1 MAELPKPQRS
11 EIQRAAP
18 APAPTYRFESSL
30 VAARGLGNIGDALDR
45 MAQSVA
51 KEQES
56 VVQKEAAQ
64 YAIENRLTAQQWE
77 RIRKNPAELERYFS
91 GQGKVFKETF
101 MAAQASQLSSE
112 LQVLLENGFDF
123 LKKQMEVY
131 DEKKPLSLTP
141 GYENISPQF
150 AIQQAKDLVDG
161 AVPVVAAMSP
171 EAGLKFRANVAM
183 RGSSVFEKAQE
194 IIAAQ
199 TKVQDKLANDQ
210 YINNIPDSVNT
221 LINNLNVIGQPI
233 DIKQIENQVLE
244 PTRAYAAK
252 HRDIAGFY
260 DPAVKAFRAAVA
272 SRVLNQVTSRAAVDN
287 PEIVQQALQS
297 DKFDITVKIA
307 GQDTRINLQS
317 EWNFLNADEKKDVR
331 EQFNT
336 AFNNRYNVIT
346 KSSELQ
352 GKASSVAA
360 NEAGVSYLSKLT
372 DLSNGT
378 AGVDGNAISAWR
390 QEKEKNF
397 TDVSKSVNNPE
408 ILKTFKETMLNTN
421 KLFISQFVTGMTAE
435 QENQFI
441 LGQTITGNKSSAIN
455 YILQSA
461 DLETKVALQTHFQK
475 ELIAKNEVIASRDR
489 IKEDAKRDKVALLVN
504 DAIIHRGKP
513 LGKAALDDLKVL
525 DAAKW
530 QDLVKSFS
538 ATRTTDDRGAINRLQ
553 ALRLRGKLTPDILL
567 RESGNLTVNT
577 FEQYSGFYLADS
589 DKLNNLADDM
599 LRNAVKYPRGAEQIV
614 NPSQAN
620 IDAQNAYSTI
630 KNEFTQR
637 WLANRDSIGSKDY
650 KPWNANAEM
659 QALIKNNVGK
669 MQEASRN
676 SAAQRVESFKNQ
688 YIGKEAMTDAQ
699 IRNEVKNKISGQTS
713 RIKQKIDNKDLDAVL
728 RDLDAKAGK

>member
-11 EIQRAAP
+11 DIQLAAP

-30 VAARGLGNIGDALDR
+30 VSARGLGNIGEALDR
-45 MAQSVA
+45 MSQSLA

-56 VVQKEAAQ
+56 VIQKEAAQ

-77 RIRKNPAELERYFS
+77 RIRKDPVELEKYFK

-123 LKKQMEVY
+123 LKKKMEVY
-131 DEKKPLSLTP
+131 DPNKPVSL
-141 GYENISPQF
+141 ENISPDL

-161 AVPVVAAMSP
+161 AVPAVAAMSP
-171 EAGLKFRANVAM
+171 EVGLKFRANVAM
-183 RGSSVFEKAQE
+183 RGSSVFEKAQD
-194 IIAAQ
+194 IIASQ
-199 TKVQDKLANDQ
+199 IKVQDKLSNDQ
-210 YINNIPDSVNT
+210 YINNIGT
-221 LINNLNVIGQPI
+221 KINEQIDKLNAIGQPI
-233 DIKQIENQVLE
+233 DIAQIEGLVLG
-244 PTRAYAAK
+244 PARSYAAK
-252 HRDIAGFY
+252 HRDIAAFY
-260 DPAVKAFRAAVA
+260 DPAVKAFRTAVA
-272 SRVLNQVTSRAAVDN
+272 SRVLDQVTSRAAVDN
-287 PEIVQQALQS
+287 PDVVQAALQS
-297 DKFDITVKIA
+297 NKFDITVKIA

-317 EWNFLNADEKKDVR
+317 EWNFLNADEKKDIR

-360 NEAGVSYLSKLT
+360 NDAGASYLAKLT
-372 DLSNGT
+372 DLGNGK
-378 AGVDGNAISAWR
+378 AGVDTVSITNWK
-390 QEKEKNF
+390 QDTEKEF
-397 TDVSKSVNNPE
+397 TKVSKTVSNPE
-408 ILKTFKETMLNTN
+408 ILRTFKETMLNTN

-441 LGQTITGNKSSAIN
+441 LGKPITGNKSSAIN

-475 ELIAKNEVIASRDR
+475 ELISKNEVIASRDR
-489 IKEDAKRDKVALLVN
+489 IKEDEKRDKVALLVN
-504 DAIIHRGKP
+504 EAIIYRGKP
-513 LGKAALDDLKVL
+513 LGQKALDEIKVL

-538 ATRTTDDRGAINRLQ
+538 TARTQDDPAAVRRLSV
-553 ALRLRGKLTPDILL
+553 LRLRGQLTPEAIL
-567 RESGNLTVNT
+567 REQSNLTVNT
-577 FEQYSGFYLADS
+577 FEQYTGISLSES
-589 DKLNNLADDM
+589 DKANNMADEM
-599 LRNAVKYPRGAEQIV
+599 LRNTVKYPRGAESIV

-620 IDAQNAYSTI
+620 IDAQNAYSSI
-630 KNEFTQR
+630 KNEFNQR
-637 WLANRDSIGSKDY
+637 WLANKNSVGSKDY
-650 KPWNANAEM
+650 KPWDANAEM
-659 QALIKNNVGK
+659 QSLIKNNVGK

-676 SAAQRVESFKNQ
+676 SASQRVESFKNQ
-688 YIGKEAMTDAQ
+688 YIGKEPMTDAQ
-699 IRNEVKNKISGQTS
+699 IRNEVKNKISGQPS
-713 RIKQKIDNKDLDAVL
+713 RIKQKLDNKDLDAVL

>member
-1 MAELPKPQRS
+1 MSQ
-11 EIQRAAP
+11 
-18 APAPTYRFESSL
+18 SL
-30 VAARGLGNIGDALDR
+30 
-45 MAQSVA
+45 A

-56 VVQKEAAQ
+56 VIQKEAAQ

-77 RIRKNPAELERYFS
+77 RIRKDPVELEKYFK

-112 LQVLLENGFDF
+112 LQVDLENKFDL
-123 LKKQMEVY
+123 LKKQMEV
-131 DEKKPLSLTP
+131 
-141 GYENISPQF
+141 GGVSPEA
-150 AIQQAKDLVDG
+150 AINATRDLVDG
-161 AVPVVAAMSP
+161 AVPAVSSMSP
-171 EAGLKFRANVAM
+171 EVGLKFRANVAM
-183 RGSSVFEKAQE
+183 RGSSVFEKAQD
-194 IIAAQ
+194 IIASQ
-199 TKVQDKLANDQ
+199 IKVQDKLANDQ
-210 YINNIPDSVNT
+210 YINNIGT
-221 LINNLNVIGQPI
+221 KINEQIDKLNAIGQPI
-233 DIKQIENQVLE
+233 DIAQIEKLVLG
-244 PTRAYAAK
+244 PARSYAAK
-252 HRDIAGFY
+252 HRDIAAFY

-272 SRVLNQVTSRAAVDN
+272 SRVLEQVTSRAAVDN
-287 PEIVQQALQS
+287 PDIVQTALQS
-297 DKFDITVKIA
+297 NKFDITVNIA
-307 GQDTRINLQS
+307 GKDTRINLQS
-317 EWNFLNADEKKDVR
+317 EWNFLNSDEKKDVR

-352 GKASSVAA
+352 GKASSIAA

-372 DLSNGT
+372 DLANGT

-397 TDVSKSVNNPE
+397 ADVSKSVNNPE
-408 ILKTFKETMLNTN
+408 ISKTFKETILNTN

-441 LGQTITGNKSSAIN
+441 LGQPITGNKSSAIN

-489 IKEDAKRDKVALLVN
+489 IKEDAKRDKVAVLVQQ
-504 DAIIHRGKP
+504 AIEFRGKP
-513 LGKAALDDLKVL
+513 KGKDALDQLKPL

-538 ATRTTDDRGAINRLQ
+538 ASRTTDDRGAIDRLTV
-553 ALRLRGKLTPDILL
+553 LRLKGRLTPDILL

-577 FEQYSGFYLADS
+577 FEQYAGIYLAES
-589 DKLNNLADDM
+589 DKANNMADEM
-599 LRNAVKYPRGAEQIV
+599 LRNTVKYPRGAESIV

-620 IDAQNAYSTI
+620 IDAQNAYSSI
-630 KNEFTQR
+630 KNEFNQR
-637 WLANRDSIGSKDY
+637 WLTNKNSVGSKDY
-650 KPWNANAEM
+650 KPWDANAEM
-659 QALIKNNVGK
+659 QSLIKNNVGK
-669 MQEASRN
+669 MQETSRN

-699 IRNEVKNKISGQTS
+699 IRNEVKNKISGQPS
-713 RIKQKIDNKDLDAVL
+713 KIKQKLDNKDLDAVL

>member
-11 EIQRAAP
+11 ELQLAAP

-30 VAARGLGNIGDALDR
+30 VAARGLGNIGEALDR
-45 MAQSVA
+45 MSQSLA

-56 VVQKEAAQ
+56 VIQKEAAQ

-77 RIRKNPAELERYFS
+77 RIRKDPVELEKYFK

-112 LQVLLENGFDF
+112 LQVDLENKFDF
-123 LKKQMEVY
+123 LKKQMEV
-131 DEKKPLSLTP
+131 
-141 GYENISPQF
+141 GGVSPEA
-150 AIQQAKDLVDG
+150 AINATRDLVDG
-161 AVPVVAAMSP
+161 AVPAVSSMSP
-171 EAGLKFRANVAM
+171 EVGLKFRANVAM
-183 RGSSVFEKAQE
+183 RGSSVFEKAQD

-199 TKVQDKLANDQ
+199 IKVQDKLANDQ
-210 YINNIPDSVNT
+210 YINNIQSSVNA
-221 LINNLNVIGQPI
+221 LVDKLNAIGQPV
-233 DIKQIENQVLE
+233 DIKQIEKQVLE
-244 PTRAYAAK
+244 PTRAYASK

-260 DPAVKAFRAAVA
+260 DPAVKAFRTAVA
-272 SRVLNQVTSRAAVDN
+272 SRVLDQVTSRAAVDN
-287 PEIVQQALQS
+287 PDVVQAALQS
-297 DKFDITVKIA
+297 NKFDITVKIA

-317 EWNFLNADEKKDVR
+317 EWNFLNADEKKDIR

-360 NEAGVSYLSKLT
+360 NEAGVSYLSKL
-372 DLSNGT
+372 DDFANGK
-378 AGVDGNAISAWR
+378 AGVDAATITAWR
-390 QEKEKNF
+390 QGREKEF
-397 TDVSKSVNNPE
+397 TDVSKTVSNPE
-408 ILKTFKETMLNTN
+408 ILRTFKETMLNTN

-441 LGQTITGNKSSAIN
+441 LGQAISGNKSSAIN

-461 DLETKVALQTHFQK
+461 DLETRVALQTHFQK
-475 ELIAKNEVIASRDR
+475 ELISKNEVIASRDR
-489 IKEDAKRDKVALLVN
+489 IAEDAKRDKVALLVN
-504 DAIIHRGKP
+504 DAIINRGKP
-513 LGKAALDDLKVL
+513 LGKLALDNLKVL

-538 ATRTTDDRGAINRLQ
+538 AARTTDDRGAINRLT
-553 ALRLRGKLTPDILL
+553 ALRLRGRLTPDILL

-589 DKLNNLADDM
+589 DKSNNLADDT

-620 IDAQNAYSTI
+620 IDAQNAYSSI

-650 KPWNANAEM
+650 KPWDANAEM
-659 QALIKNNVGK
+659 QALIKNNVGR
-669 MQEASRN
+669 MQETSRN

-699 IRNEVKNKISGQTS
+699 IRNEIKAKISGQTS
-713 RIKQKIDNKDLDAVL
+713 RITQKIDNKDLDAVL

>member
-11 EIQRAAP
+11 DIQLAAP

-30 VAARGLGNIGDALDR
+30 VAARGLGNIGEALDR
-45 MAQSVA
+45 MSQSLA

-56 VVQKEAAQ
+56 VIQKEAAQ

-77 RIRKNPAELERYFS
+77 RIRKDPVELEKYFK

-112 LQVLLENGFDF
+112 LQVDLENKFDL
-123 LKKQMEVY
+123 LKKQMEV
-131 DEKKPLSLTP
+131 
-141 GYENISPQF
+141 GGVSPEA
-150 AIQQAKDLVDG
+150 AINATRDLVDG
-161 AVPVVAAMSP
+161 AVPAVSSMSP
-171 EAGLKFRANVAM
+171 EVGLKFRANVAM
-183 RGSSVFEKAQE
+183 RGSSVFEKAQD
-194 IIAAQ
+194 IIASQ
-199 TKVQDKLANDQ
+199 IKVQDKLANDQ
-210 YINNIPDSVNT
+210 YINNIGT
-221 LINNLNVIGQPI
+221 KINEQIDKLNAIGQPI
-233 DIKQIENQVLE
+233 DIAQIEKLVLG
-244 PTRAYAAK
+244 PARSYAAK
-252 HRDIAGFY
+252 HRDIAAFY

-272 SRVLNQVTSRAAVDN
+272 SRVLEQVTSRAAVDN
-287 PEIVQQALQS
+287 PDIVQTALQS
-297 DKFDITVKIA
+297 NKFDITVNIA
-307 GQDTRINLQS
+307 GKDTRINLQS
-317 EWNFLNADEKKDVR
+317 EWNFLNSDEKKDVR

-352 GKASSVAA
+352 GKASSIAA

-372 DLSNGT
+372 DLANGT

-397 TDVSKSVNNPE
+397 ADVSKSVNNPE
-408 ILKTFKETMLNTN
+408 ISKTFKETILNTN

-441 LGQTITGNKSSAIN
+441 LGQPITGNKSSAIN

-489 IKEDAKRDKVALLVN
+489 IKEDAKRDKVAVLVQQ
-504 DAIIHRGKP
+504 AIEFRGKP
-513 LGKAALDDLKVL
+513 KGKDALDQLKPL

-538 ATRTTDDRGAINRLQ
+538 ASRTTDDRGAIDRLTV
-553 ALRLRGKLTPDILL
+553 LRLKGRLTPDILL

-577 FEQYSGFYLADS
+577 FEQYAGIYLAES
-589 DKLNNLADDM
+589 DKANNMADEM
-599 LRNAVKYPRGAEQIV
+599 LRNTVKYPRGAESIV

-620 IDAQNAYSTI
+620 IDAQNAYSSI
-630 KNEFTQR
+630 KNEFNQR
-637 WLANRDSIGSKDY
+637 WLTNKNSVGSKDY
-650 KPWNANAEM
+650 KPWDANAEM
-659 QALIKNNVGK
+659 QSLIKNNVGK
-669 MQEASRN
+669 MQETSRN

-699 IRNEVKNKISGQTS
+699 IRNEVKNKISGQPS
-713 RIKQKIDNKDLDAVL
+713 KIKQKLDNKDLDAVL